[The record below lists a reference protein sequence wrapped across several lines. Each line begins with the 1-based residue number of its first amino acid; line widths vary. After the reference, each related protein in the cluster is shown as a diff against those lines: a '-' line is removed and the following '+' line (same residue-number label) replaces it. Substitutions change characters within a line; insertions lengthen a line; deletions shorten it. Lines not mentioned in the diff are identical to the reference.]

1 MSTDF
6 GFALKLFVEGQW
18 RDAASGRTGPVVNPA
33 TGAAFARVAWG
44 GEQDAQAAVSAA
56 AKAFP
61 AWSATPAPGR
71 GDMVKRMAALLT
83 QDRETLAPV
92 LTREQ
97 GKPLAQA
104 LGEVD
109 YSASFFQWFGEEARR
124 LCPRSVPHADAAKAS
139 WVEPRAAGVVG
150 AITPWNFPLAQAA
163 KKVSAALAAG
173 CCVVLKPAPA
183 TPLMALALAWVAER
197 AGLPPGVLNVVPG
210 DADPI
215 GRVLLDRPEVR
226 VISFTG
232 SVRVGAWLASEAG
245 RRLKRVTLELGGNAP
260 FCVLADADLDLAA
273 DDLARLKLM
282 VSGQVCVTANRVFVH
297 ASRMEAFRAKL
308 AERLRGVKVGEG
320 LTAGVQAG
328 PLINAAAVA
337 KVKGLVEDALAQGAR
352 VAWQADLSALPAE
365 LKGGFFYPPTVLEGV
380 TDAMRAARE
389 EVFGPVF
396 SLMAFEDEEELVR
409 RANATEYGLA
419 GYVYTRDLAR
429 GFALA
434 RRIEVGIAGVNDMRP
449 LRAEVPFGGIKNSGQ
464 GREGGIEGLAEY
476 LDARVI
482 GARIA

>member
-1 MSTDF
+1 MSMEF
-6 GFALKLFVEGQW
+6 SFPLKLFVDGAW
-18 RDAASGRTGPVVNPA
+18 RDAASGRTEPVVNPA
-33 TGAAFARVAWG
+33 SGAAFARVAWG
-44 GEQDAQAAVSAA
+44 GEPDAQAAVSAA

-61 AWSATPAPGR
+61 AWSATPAPAR
-71 GDMVKRMAALLT
+71 GDTVKRIAALLT
-83 QDRETLAPV
+83 QDRERLAPI

-124 LCPRSVPHADAAKAS
+124 LCPRSVPHADPAKAS

-183 TPLMALALAWVAER
+183 TPLMALALAWVAQR
-197 AGLPPGVLNVVPG
+197 AGLPPGVLSVVPG
-210 DADPI
+210 DAEPI
-215 GRVLLDRPEVR
+215 GRVLLDRAEVR

-273 DDLARLKLM
+273 EDLVRLKLM

-297 ASRMEAFRAKL
+297 SSRMEAFRAKL
-308 AERLRGVKVGEG
+308 VERLRGTKVGDG
-320 LTAGVQAG
+320 LAAGVQAG

-337 KVKGLVEDALAQGAR
+337 KVKGIVEDALAQGAR
-352 VAWQADLSALPAE
+352 VAWQADLSFLPAD
-365 LKGGFFYPPTVLEGV
+365 LKGGFFYPPTVLDGV

-449 LRAEVPFGGIKNSGQ
+449 LRAEVPFGGIKGSGQ
-464 GREGGIEGLAEY
+464 GREGGAEGLAEY
-476 LDARVI
+476 LEARVI